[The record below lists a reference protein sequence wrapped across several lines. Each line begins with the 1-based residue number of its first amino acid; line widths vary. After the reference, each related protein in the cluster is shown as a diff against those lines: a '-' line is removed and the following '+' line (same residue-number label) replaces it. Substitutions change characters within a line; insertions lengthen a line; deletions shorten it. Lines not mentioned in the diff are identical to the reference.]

1 MGLPRISEAEWE
13 VMEVVWRRSPV
24 TSAAIVAD
32 LEKGHGWAANTV
44 RTMLAR
50 LVKKKVLKFGAE
62 KNRYLYRP
70 SVPRERCVK
79 TEVDTLLQRVFR
91 GATQPALL
99 FFVKNQKLS
108 PAEIDEL
115 RRMLD
120 EKEGGA

>member
-1 MGLPRISEAEWE
+1 MKFPGISEAEWE

-32 LEKGHGWAANTV
+32 LEKERGWAANTV

-50 LVKKKVLKFGAE
+50 LVKKGVLKFGEE

-70 SVPRERCVK
+70 AVPRERCVK
-79 TEVDTLLQRVFR
+79 TEVDSLLQRVFG

-99 FFVKNQKLS
+99 FFVKNKKLS
-108 PAEIDEL
+108 AEEIRQL
-115 RRMLD
+115 RAILD
-120 EKEGGA
+120 EKESA